1 MELEQAGFHSDE
13 PWLSIESAIKGLH
26 QIEMAHAIQTEV
38 HGESNSRVNQS
49 KTVENSTNQSNTV
62 VNKQPIQRVDDVQGK
77 DGGAH
82 A

>member
-1 MELEQAGFHSDE
+1 M
-13 PWLSIESAIKGLH
+13 GLH
-26 QIEMAHAIQTEV
+26 QFEMAHAIQTEV
-38 HGESNSRVNQS
+38 LGESNSRVNQS

>member
-1 MELEQAGFHSDE
+1 MFTTYMELEQAGFHSDE

-38 HGESNSRVNQS
+38 HGESNSANNQ
-49 KTVENSTNQSNTV
+49 TNTTV
-62 VNKQPIQRVDDVQGK
+62 VEDRKPIQRVDDVQGK